1 MSFFFFG
8 IPCSLFCFFN
18 LMLFVHSISFNL
30 TVSLDGS
37 GNFKRISDAIVA
49 APNNSNTRF
58 YIHVAPGTYHEAI
71 QIPKAK
77 KFIAL
82 IGDDAFTTIIIDNR
96 SNGTGFKTNNSA
108 TLTVQG
114 DNFMAKSLTFENSA
128 GPQNG
133 QAVAVFDK
141 ADHTAYYKC
150 RFLGFQDTLYV
161 NGKYQFFKE
170 SNIYGSVDF
179 IFGHGQVMFQ
189 DCHIYARMPS
199 NSIAVVTA
207 QSKDVLQFLSG
218 FSFQNCTVTV
228 SPEISSNKQNIKV
241 FLGRP
246 WRQYSKVVFMES
258 FLDDVV
264 APEGWMEWKGVPVN
278 NLFYG
283 EFNNYGPR
291 ADVSKRV
298 KWTGYHILNKK
309 SALRFTVD
317 NFINGSKWLP
327 ETGIPFRHGLL
338 T

>member
-1 MSFFFFG
+1 
-8 IPCSLFCFFN
+8 
-18 LMLFVHSISFNL
+18 MLFVHSISFNL

-114 DNFMAKSLTFENSA
+114 NNFMAKSLTFENSA

-189 DCHIYARMPS
+189 DCNIYARMPS
-199 NSIAVVTA
+199 NSITVTA
-207 QSKDVLQFLSG
+207 QSKDFLRSISG
-218 FSFQNCTVTV
+218 FSFQNYTVTV
-228 SPEISSNKQNIKV
+228 LPEISSNKQNVKV
-241 FLGRP
+241 FLGRL
-246 WRQYSKVVFMES
+246 WRQYSNVVFMES

-264 APEGWMEWKGVPVN
+264 ASEGWMEWKGVPIN

-283 EFNNYGPR
+283 EFNNYGPG

-298 KWTGYHILNKK
+298 NWTGYHILNKE
-309 SALRFTVD
+309 SAFRFTVD
-317 NFINGSKWLP
+317 NFINRSKWLH